1 MGVLPVKVLIVD
13 DEVLGVEAL
22 TLILQRE
29 GHEVLVAYD
38 APDGV
43 AIALAEHP
51 DLVIMDVTMPGAY
64 DGLEGVRRL
73 RTAPGF
79 RGIVVCQTALQE
91 GADARRDPEAGPHHW
106 LHKPFRRADLLALL
120 ARLGSG
126 RESEPGQQM

>member
-1 MGVLPVKVLIVD
+1 MKVLVVD

-38 APDGV
+38 APEGV

-73 RTAPGF
+73 RMAPDF
-79 RGIVVCQTALQE
+79 RGVVVCQTALQE
-91 GADARRDPEAGPHHW
+91 GASAGRDPQAGPHHW
-106 LHKPFRRADLLALL
+106 LHKPYRRADLLALL
-120 ARLGSG
+120 TRLGSG
-126 RESEPGQQM
+126 RDPEPGQQM